1 MDVKVDLTHII
12 PGSHESTNNAAIW
25 LREQLGIP
33 ENLTILDEFEE
44 YFNCRV
50 VAESR
55 TDPWAEP
62 EKIVFENSADALAFL
77 LKWS

>member
-1 MDVKVDLTHII
+1 MDVKVDVTNVIL
-12 PGSHESTNNAAIW
+12 GSHESTNNAAIW
-25 LREQLGIP
+25 LREKLGIP
-33 ENLTILDEFEE
+33 SQRPILDEFEE